1 MLKRSKRLHGESA
14 VKTVL
19 KEGHRISSPFF
30 ACTRLPNTLNT
41 TRYAAVV
48 GKKIAKL
55 AVDRNRGRRQIYEA
69 IQLLEKAKEVPS
81 DSSSDIVI
89 VVRAPGLKASFEDL
103 KTALSTLL
111 RRPS

>member
-1 MLKRSKRLHGESA
+1 MLKRSKRIHGECG

-30 ACTRLPNTLNT
+30 ATTRLPNTFKT
-41 TRYAAVV
+41 TRYAVV
-48 GKKIAKL
+48 LSKKLAKR

-69 IQLLEKAKEVPS
+69 IRLLEKAKEVPS